1 MNNCFVVLA
10 AGNSRRFK
18 SEIPKQFSKINGVM
32 MLDYSVNTAL
42 KSKLFDRILIV
53 INKNQKNML
62 KILVTK
68 KLKLYL
74 EVIVDKYLL

>member
-42 KSKLFDRILIV
+42 KSTPEYMVRFEPYGTATSGSKVITCFAIFLI
-53 INKNQKNML
+53 I
-62 KILVTK
+62 
-68 KLKLYL
+68 
-74 EVIVDKYLL
+74 